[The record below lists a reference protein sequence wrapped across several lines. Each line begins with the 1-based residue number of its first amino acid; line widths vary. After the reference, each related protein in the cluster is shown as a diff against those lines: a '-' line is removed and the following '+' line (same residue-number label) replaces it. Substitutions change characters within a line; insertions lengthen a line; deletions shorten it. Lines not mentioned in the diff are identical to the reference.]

1 MTFRLDPDRPV
12 RKEVRRVA
20 LEQLEDARLATAVG
34 DVHAAR
40 KALKR
45 VRAVHRLAG
54 AKRKDD
60 RLLRDAGRLL
70 AGARDAEVLVELFD
84 RLAPHLDAS
93 VEEVERARHE
103 LRADVEAAAV
113 DEAGAVALLD
123 RAAKRVT
130 RWEVDDVEPGVRAT
144 YREARRAMR
153 GSESAPTG
161 ERLHEWRKDVKR
173 HWHHCELLGHE
184 ARAERV
190 HELADALGDDHDL
203 VVLAERLPDVPG
215 LAERCATRQE
225 ELRAKAFDLGEE
237 LFGTRPR
244 LAAEQLSRGLP
255 VP

>member
-45 VRAVHRLAG
+45 VRAVHRLTG
-54 AKRKDD
+54 AKRKGD

-93 VEEVERARHE
+93 VEDVERARHE

-123 RAAKRVT
+123 RAAKRVK
-130 RWEVDDVEPGVRAT
+130 RWDVDDVEPGVRAT

-161 ERLHEWRKDVKR
+161 RRKIHQRTPLSTSD
-173 HWHHCELLGHE
+173 
-184 ARAERV
+184 ARFTTAAAIRTV
-190 HELADALGDDHDL
+190 
-203 VVLAERLPDVPG
+203 
-215 LAERCATRQE
+215 
-225 ELRAKAFDLGEE
+225 
-237 LFGTRPR
+237 R
-244 LAAEQLSRGLP
+244 LASLMLSQVVAQLTFRANNTSATMMIAESPSRSSREAAFCMRS
-255 VP
+255 